1 MPGALPR
8 FLDQVITFSTKGK
21 TGAGEAGRHP
31 QPQQG
36 ALTPAQ
42 FLPCGGTG
50 CSPILPMGQ
59 RAHRASRLLKRGG
72 KGQCIAGRSLSHHWS
87 SAFRMPPIDSHSI
100 FLLVAALVSVVG
112 LIVLVAVVKLN
123 PVITLLVAAL
133 ALAVATGMPMATVIH
148 SFEAGV
154 GGVLGHIAIIVAL
167 GTMLGKMMAESGA
180 SDRIAYTLI
189 RTFGEKNVPWAM
201 LTIALIVG
209 LPAFFQ
215 VGFVL
220 LVPILFTVARRT
232 NTSLVRAGLPMVAGL
247 SVMHGL
253 VPPHPATMLAV
264 TSFHADVGRTIFFAL
279 VVGIPTAVIAG
290 PLYAML
296 IAPHIQLPDENPIA
310 DQLSRHDQVTGR
322 EETRNLPGFGLSV
335 LTIVLPIV
343 LMVAGSWADAF
354 FAPGAAANNALR
366 LAGNDD
372 MALLV
377 GTLFSF
383 VTLGRMR
390 GFSRETILRFSTEC
404 LAPTA
409 AILLLIGAGGGF
421 GRVLQDCG
429 VSDAILAVA
438 LRAHVPLL
446 VLAWLVA
453 ALICLATG
461 SSSVAVSTAAGIV
474 APFAMH
480 APGSHAELLV
490 IATAAGALIFSHVN
504 DSGFWLVKEYFNMS
518 VGQTLKTWSVCE
530 TIIAVMGLA
539 FSALLWRFT

>member
-1 MPGALPR
+1 
-8 FLDQVITFSTKGK
+8 
-21 TGAGEAGRHP
+21 
-31 QPQQG
+31 
-36 ALTPAQ
+36 
-42 FLPCGGTG
+42 
-50 CSPILPMGQ
+50 
-59 RAHRASRLLKRGG
+59 
-72 KGQCIAGRSLSHHWS
+72 
-87 SAFRMPPIDSHSI
+87 MPPIDSHSI
-100 FLLVAALVSVVG
+100 FLLVAALISVVG

-123 PVITLLVAAL
+123 PAITLLVTAL
-133 ALAVATGMPMATVIH
+133 SLAVVTGMPLTAVIH

-180 SDRIAYTLI
+180 SDRIAYSLI
-189 RTFGEKNVPWAM
+189 RAFGEKNVPWAM
-201 LTIALIVG
+201 LAIALIVG

-253 VPPHPATMLAV
+253 VPPHPATLLAV

-279 VVGIPTAVIAG
+279 LIGIPTAVIAG
-290 PLYAML
+290 PIYAML

-310 DQLSRHDQVTGR
+310 DQLSRHGEVSRHSEAAAGH
-322 EETRNLPGFGLSV
+322 EERRNLPGFWLS
-335 LTIVLPIV
+335 LFTIVLPV
-343 LMVAGSWADAF
+343 LLMVAGSWADAL
-354 FAPGAAANNALR
+354 FAPGTRANNALR

-377 GTLFSF
+377 GALFSF
-383 VTLGRMR
+383 VTLGVMR

-409 AILLLIGAGGGF
+409 AITLLIGAGGGF

-429 VSDAILAVA
+429 VSTAIVAVA
-438 LRAHVPLL
+438 LRGHVPVLL
-446 VLAWLVA
+446 LAWLLA
-453 ALICLATG
+453 ALIRLATG
-461 SSSVAVSTAAGIV
+461 SSTVAMTTAAGIV
-474 APFAMH
+474 APFALH

-530 TIIAVMGLA
+530 TIIAVMGLIL
-539 FSALLWRFT
+539 SAALWRFV